1 MIRVREIRLSILN
14 DTEDALMN
22 KLTKILKVKKED
34 IISFEIDKKSIDS
47 RDKNNIL
54 YVYNLDVNVKN
65 EDKVLEKVDNKY
77 VSKVNE
83 TKYEFNVTGEEVIT
97 SRPVIVGAG
106 PAGLTLGY
114 ILSKY
119 GFKPIIIEKGKRVE
133 DRKKDVYKF
142 WEEDILDINSNVQFG
157 EGGAGTFSDGKLNFI
172 PKLGKSDL
180 FKYMSQSEAYKII
193 DDTEEIFTKFKMD
206 SEVYPSNMD
215 EAKEIEKEVA
225 KTGARLLIIK
235 QKHLGSDKLP
245 LYIKDFT
252 DYLENKGVSIY
263 QNTDVVDIVSKS
275 KSEHDLIMKTK
286 TKEEVIT
293 AKNVIVAPGRTG
305 AKWIQELADKYQIP
319 YTSQSIEIGVRVEVR
334 KEILEDITNIIY
346 DPTIFIKTDTYTDEI
361 RTFCTNPG
369 GYVTKENYYG
379 FICVNGHSL
388 KDVKSMNSNF
398 AFISKVGLT
407 EPATNTRLYGESIAR
422 IANTL
427 GDGKPIV
434 QTLRDLR
441 KGRRSD
447 WKRINKGFIEPTLK
461 DCVAGDLSLILPH
474 RIITNILEGLEKLD
488 KIIPGVNNDETL
500 LYGPEIKFFSNEI
513 TTNNKFKLED
523 YDIYFVGDG
532 SGKAGNIVT
541 AAATGLIAARDI
553 LER

>member
-1 MIRVREIRLSILN
+1 M
-14 DTEDALMN
+14 
-22 KLTKILKVKKED
+22 KK
-34 IISFEIDKKSIDS
+34 F
-47 RDKNNIL
+47 
-54 YVYNLDVNVKN
+54 DVA
-65 EDKVLEKVDNKY
+65 
-77 VSKVNE
+77 
-83 TKYEFNVTGEEVIT
+83 
-97 SRPVIVGAG
+97 IVGAG
-106 PAGLTLGY
+106 PAGLFSAYELITKNSKLKVALIDKGHRAETRMCPMKVNGGKCLNCNPCQIMSGY
-114 ILSKY
+114 
-119 GFKPIIIEKGKRVE
+119 
-133 DRKKDVYKF
+133 
-142 WEEDILDINSNVQFG
+142 
-157 EGGAGTFSDGKLNFI
+157 GGAGTFSDGKLNFI

-180 FKYMSQSEAYKII
+180 FKYMSQSEAYAII
-193 DDTEEIFTKFKMD
+193 DDTEKIFTKFNMD

-215 EAKEIEKEVA
+215 EAREIEKEVA

-245 LYIKDFT
+245 LYIKEFT
-252 DYLENKGVSIY
+252 DFLESKGVVIY
-263 QNTDVVDIVSKS
+263 QNTDVIDIVSKS